1 MDFRWWCVLDSI
13 SRKQEQI
20 CLFVVKKFLI
30 YFQKVLF
37 CPDNSVK
44 NEIDH
49 CFNAIDNACF
59 QCWMISLYAFT
70 RE

>member
-30 YFQKVLF
+30 YFQKNNPFNILF
-37 CPDNSVK
+37 SRKKSIIVSMQSTTLVSNVG
-44 NEIDH
+44 
-49 CFNAIDNACF
+49 
-59 QCWMISLYAFT
+59 
-70 RE
+70 